1 MTDSRLEA
9 DATAARRPS
18 SPEASLFVVSFLR
31 PIARL
36 LVGPA
41 VVAGFAAFE
50 LRRAGPLAAAAG
62 AYAAFAASV
71 LAISAWEQWQ
81 LRLVKRRLK
90 RIRSRRSPS

>member
-1 MTDSRLEA
+1 MVT
-9 DATAARRPS
+9 
-18 SPEASLFVVSFLR
+18 SFLR

-50 LRRAGPLAAAAG
+50 LRGAGPLAAAAG

-71 LAISAWEQWQ
+71 LAISAWGQWQ
-81 LRLVKRRLK
+81 LRLVERRLK
-90 RIRSRRSPS
+90 RIRSRRRSPS